1 MQSTA
6 SSASVFYVS
15 PTPQGA
21 WAVFGSEISPPLST
35 FAARVSA
42 VVFACDQADR
52 AQLGEVQ
59 VLAADGSVEEYLVRE
74 SLSEH
79 RPAYRRAL
87 SPITRSENASKPGLR
102 DPSTIQGC

>member
-59 VLAADGSVEEYLVRE
+59 VLAANGSVEEYLIRE
-74 SLSEH
+74 SLSED
-79 RPAYRRAL
+79 RPAYRRAV
-87 SPITRSENASKPGLR
+87 SPISRSENASKIGSR
-102 DPSTIQGC
+102 DPSTIEGC